1 MREVILEIS
10 DFSVYYNEKGS
21 GMFSKKNRRQVVKS
35 VSFELF
41 EGEILG
47 LVGESGCGKSSLA
60 RGILGLEPDCSG
72 QVVTNAAS
80 PQMIFQDPFGSLNPR
95 MTVARIVEEPLI
107 IYGMKDRKVRQEQ
120 VVEMLKLVGLDE
132 RFLPR
137 LPHELS
143 GGQRQRVSI
152 AVALIAGPRL
162 LIADE
167 FVSALDATIQ
177 VQILDLLWEIHE
189 KLALSILLISHDL
202 AVVESLCDRVLIM
215 LGGEIVESGKID
227 EVFSKPNHKYTKQ
240 LLSAKG

>member
-1 MREVILEIS
+1 VREVILEIS

-21 GMFSKKNRRQVVKS
+21 GMFSKRNRRQVVKS

-72 QVVTNAAS
+72 QVVTNATS

-107 IYGMKDRKVRQEQ
+107 IYGMKDRKVRREQ

-227 EVFSKPNHKYTKQ
+227 EVFSKPKHKYTKQ